1 MPRLFRAFNL
11 LLALLIALA
20 IAAVPAPAAHAATI
34 GVDTNADELT
44 VDGNCSLREAIRAA
58 NLNAAVDACPAGSGA
73 APDTLTLPSNTYTL
87 SIAGANEDAALSGDL
102 DITGDLT
109 ITGALSTTTII
120 DGDALDHV
128 FDVISGTVLMSNVT
142 VRNGSEGGI
151 FNRSGG
157 RLTLMNSG
165 AG

>member
-1 MPRLFRAFNL
+1 MSRPVQALNLF
-11 LLALLIALA
+11 LALLIALA

-58 NLNAAVDACPAGSGA
+58 NLNAAVDACPSGSGA
-73 APDTLTLPSNTYTL
+73 ASDTITLPPDTYTL
-87 SIAGANEDAALSGDL
+87 SIPGANEDAALSGDL

-120 DGDALDHV
+120 DGGALDRV
-128 FDVISGTVLMSNVT
+128 YDVISGTVTIANVT
-142 VRNGSEGGI
+142 VRNGSDGGI
-151 FNRSGG
+151 F
-157 RLTLMNSG
+157 
-165 AG
+165 